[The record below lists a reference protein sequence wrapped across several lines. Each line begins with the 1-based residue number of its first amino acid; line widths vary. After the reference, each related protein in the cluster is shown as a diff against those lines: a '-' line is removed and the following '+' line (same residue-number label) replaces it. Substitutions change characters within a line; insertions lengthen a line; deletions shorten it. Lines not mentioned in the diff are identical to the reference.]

1 MRKEILLPGATV
13 ALGVLGFGRRRGQ
26 LATAFEPE
34 TGLAI
39 PGAPA
44 TRALIALAVVTAVL
58 ILVLT
63 WGHRERKSWDRAF
76 YGARGCPVYMTAMVL
91 AAFLLLASGGLE
103 LYSYLGGTAEHV
115 VGDNLQLVAKV
126 LHPLRIALCLGGFP
140 CVLIWGRSLY
150 RGTEGGKESLPL
162 LEVCLLY
169 CVWLVSNYQ
178 TCAADPVVLN
188 YIWTVL
194 AICGGLLGVYYVTSY
209 SFQKVGCPRRS
220 VLACLMGAFFS
231 ITAMGGDLSLAE
243 LLRCAF
249 AAVFLLAHA
258 ALLLQDHPAEMAE
271 GSNEEKEAE
280 ENA

>member
-1 MRKEILLPGATV
+1 MRKDILLPGAAAV
-13 ALGVLGFGRRRGQ
+13 VGVLGFGLRRWQ

-44 TRALIALAVVTAVL
+44 TLALIACSVVLAAA
-58 ILVLT
+58 ILALV

-76 YGARGCPVYMTAMVL
+76 YGARGCPIYMTAMVL

-103 LYSYLGGTAEHV
+103 LYGYLGGAAEHAIS
-115 VGDNLQLVAKV
+115 GNLQLVARV
-126 LHPLRIALCLGGFP
+126 LHPLRIVLCLGAFP

-150 RGTEGGKESLPL
+150 RGTEGGRESLPL
-162 LEVCLLY
+162 LELCLLY

-188 YIWTVL
+188 YIWTAL
-194 AICGGLLGVYYVTSY
+194 AICGGLLGLYYVSSY
-209 SFQKVGCPRRS
+209 SFQKAGCPRRS

-258 ALLLQDHPAEMAE
+258 ALLLQDHPAEAAE
-271 GSNEEKEAE
+271 SSNEEKEAE